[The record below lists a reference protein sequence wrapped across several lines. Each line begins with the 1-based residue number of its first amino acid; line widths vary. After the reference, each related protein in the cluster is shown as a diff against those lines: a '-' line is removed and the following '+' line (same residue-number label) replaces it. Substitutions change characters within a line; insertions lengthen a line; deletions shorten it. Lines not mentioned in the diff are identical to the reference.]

1 MTSLDHANSSIDPA
15 ASQISSIEVNPSTS
29 LGLYPHLRSEL
40 QHIAAKSTCERAKFV
55 LHDIVIQH
63 PNVAEAYNFVD
74 FQLFGPRRTR
84 AKGLLLT
91 GPLGS
96 GKTTFGNLIKQCFS
110 PSPNDRSVIM
120 ISVSGLKDMRGA
132 YGRVIESLDG
142 PVSAH
147 MHTPD
152 RELAAQR
159 LLRECK
165 CVTLILDEI
174 QDVLNNTV
182 REQRRTLQAV
192 KFLMLRFGLPVIA
205 LGTEDAA
212 RALMSDPHLQARFTH
227 MNLPLWQADNN
238 LLDLL
243 RAIEVELPLR
253 KVSELATEEALGFL
267 VRETGGL
274 LDGIMTII
282 RHAALHAMLSGEERI
297 TMKYLKLGTTLPNA
311 QLLRDAK

>member
-1 MTSLDHANSSIDPA
+1 MTVLDHASTVSIPGEQTVSLDLA
-15 ASQISSIEVNPSTS
+15 PSAPI
-29 LGLYPHLRSEL
+29 GVYPHLRPEL
-40 QHIAAKSTCERAKFV
+40 HRIAAMTTRERAEYL
-55 LHDIVIQH
+55 LHDIVIHH
-63 PNVAEAYNFVD
+63 PNVAAAYNFVD

-96 GKTTFGNLIKQCFS
+96 GKTTFGHLIKQSFS
-110 PSPNDRSVIM
+110 PGANDRSVIV

-132 YGRVIESLDG
+132 YGRIIESLDG

-152 RELAAQR
+152 RELATQR

-165 CVTLILDEI
+165 CVTLVLDEI
-174 QDVLNNTV
+174 QDILNNTV

-205 LGTEDAA
+205 LGTEEAA

-227 MNLPLWQADNN
+227 MNLPLWKADNDF
-238 LLDLL
+238 LDFL
-243 RAIEVELPLR
+243 RAMQAELPLR
-253 KVSELATEEALGFL
+253 RASELATEAAIQFL
-267 VRETGGL
+267 VRESGGL

-282 RHAALHAMLSGEERI
+282 RNAAMHAMLSGEERI
-297 TMKYLKLGTTLPNA
+297 TMKYLELGKTLPNA
-311 QLLRDAK
+311 RLLREAK